1 VPVVDDP
8 FAHAGAL
15 EGVPSAMVAARDG
28 IDALLRDRG
37 LRRSSVQVTASSL
50 LRGAAAS
57 AALAGSRYDVATLAD
72 GGGDDVARG
81 VVRLSTQLLGLV
93 PVWAASPPQALARVH
108 AVAAAGVT
116 PAADLGRPVGDTGTA
131 ARLADL
137 SARLTVPTAAPALVV
152 AAITHA
158 EVLTAAPFRSL
169 NGVIAR
175 AAERLVLV
183 SRGVDPASVTVPEA
197 AHARLEAAYRVAL
210 GRYGAGG
217 ADGVRDWLL
226 YAAQA
231 YGVAVE
237 ESPLLG

>member
-1 VPVVDDP
+1 M
-8 FAHAGAL
+8 AAG
-15 EGVPSAMVAARDG
+15 RDG

-37 LRRSSVQVTASSL
+37 LRRSSAEMTASSL

-57 AALAGSRYDVATLAD
+57 AALAGSRYDVATLAA
-72 GGGDDVARG
+72 GGGDELARG
-81 VVRLSTQLLGLV
+81 VVRLSTQLLGLL
-93 PVWAASPPQALARVH
+93 PVWGASPPQALARVH
-108 AVAAAGVT
+108 AVAAAGLT
-116 PAADLGRPVGDTGTA
+116 PAADLGRPVGGSGAA

-137 SARLTVPTAAPALVV
+137 AARLTAPTRAPALVV

-158 EVLTAAPFRSL
+158 EVLTVAPFRSL
-169 NGVIAR
+169 NGVVAR

-197 AHARLEAAYRVAL
+197 AHARLEAAYRAAL
-210 GRYGAGG
+210 QRYGAGG

-226 YAAQA
+226 YAARA

-237 ESPLLG
+237 ESPLRG